1 MFKFDGIVIDK
12 IEKIEG
18 WVKVPEY
25 EKIDIKR
32 LVCYGLNLRDMS
44 NYLKRRKKHN
54 EHYKKFWKDETIIFN
69 EDRTR
74 YLTFYID

>member
-1 MFKFDGIVIDK
+1 MK
-12 IEKIEG
+12 
-18 WVKVPEY
+18 
-25 EKIDIKR
+25 KIDIKR

-74 YLTFYID
+74 YLTFYIDQINDIQGN